1 LNLFARIRVQWT
13 DDATEGETML
23 STNHVITAG
32 ILAFLLAF
40 SPMSIGMY
48 YGDTAP
54 SVSTVSFKAN

>member
-1 LNLFARIRVQWT
+1 
-13 DDATEGETML
+13 ML
-23 STNHVITAG
+23 TTNHFITAG

-54 SVSTVSFKAN
+54 SVSSLSFTAN